1 MIGHFEALQGFRWQV
16 PVGRLRVRSVRL
28 RCSHLRESSS
38 KGGGRFLPG
47 YLLSPAESLV
57 YSRSGG
63 TKVTICIAVKVHD
76 CLVFVADSASS
87 MVSTD
92 GNGNQAVMRVYN
104 HGHKVFNLIRNQPI
118 SAMTCGLGN
127 FGMSSVS
134 TIAKEIRRE
143 ITSRESGIDPEN
155 FTIEEVTTY
164 CFQRFNNLFAALPD
178 PVRLT
183 SSFGFFVG
191 GYSTMGSGSELWKFQ
206 LTGAGTSGPQLLAG
220 EETCTIEWDG
230 QPDACSRLVL
240 GLSPAT
246 MGVLVSSGISA
257 EDAKVLTQRL
267 ASASQAQILEP
278 SMPVQDAID
287 LARFLAETTV
297 SFVRFMPGANTVGGD
312 LDIGTVTKFEG
323 FRWIKRKHYYPSS
336 LNEGPNHV
344 C

>member
-1 MIGHFEALQGFRWQV
+1 M
-16 PVGRLRVRSVRL
+16 
-28 RCSHLRESSS
+28 
-38 KGGGRFLPG
+38 
-47 YLLSPAESLV
+47 
-57 YSRSGG
+57 
-63 TKVTICIAVKVHD
+63 TICIAVKVHD

-127 FGMSSVS
+127 FGRSSVS
-134 TIAKEIRRE
+134 TIAKEVRKE
-143 ITSRESGIDPEN
+143 IVSGTAGINPED
-155 FTIEEVTTY
+155 FTIEEVTAY
-164 CFQRFNNLFAALPD
+164 CSGRFDALFQELPE
-178 PVRLT
+178 PVRAS
-183 SSFGFFVG
+183 SSFSFFVG
-191 GYSTMGSGSELWKFQ
+191 GYSTQGSGSELWKFQ
-206 LTGAGTSGPQLLAG
+206 ISGAGSTGPQMLAG
-220 EETCTIEWDG
+220 EESCTIEWDG
-230 QPDACSRLVL
+230 QPDACARLVL
-240 GLSPAT
+240 GISPAT
-246 MGVLVSSGISA
+246 MSVLVASGISP

-297 SFVRFMPGANTVGGD
+297 SFVRFVPGANTVGGD

-336 LNEGPNHV
+336 LNEEPTHV